1 MHSDARRTARRHWAE
16 ILDCRP
22 ESIFGSTTTVAEW
35 TRNGVEILCWEGG
48 AVVGAP
54 PALFEALRE
63 NVDRIPFDIGRE
75 GAQTLVEPVAAVD
88 DVLGPQFVG
97 YCDETAFDPVD
108 REVQQIEPRRLD
120 WLRDACPDG
129 EWERSGLSVDAD
141 VPTFAVLR
149 VDRPIAAVQYGV
161 VDGVAKLA
169 VASHPAHRGEGHAKA
184 TVSAATAHALD
195 RGYLVEYRTVERWTG
210 SVALAEGL
218 GFERVARSLLVEL
231 K

>member
-1 MHSDARRTARRHWAE
+1 MRSDARRTARRHWAE
-16 ILDCRP
+16 ILGCRP
-22 ESIFGSTTTVAEW
+22 ESVFGSATTVTEW
-35 TRNGVEILCWEGG
+35 DRHGIEILCWEGG

-75 GAQTLVEPVAAVD
+75 GARALVEPVVAVD

-97 YCDETAFDPVD
+97 YCDETTFDPVD
-108 REVQQIEPRRLD
+108 REVQRIEPQRLD
-120 WLRDACPDG
+120 WLRDACPGG

-149 VDRPIAAVQYGV
+149 ADRPVAAVQYGV
-161 VDGVAKLA
+161 VDGVAKPA

-184 TVSAATAHALD
+184 VVSAATAHALD
-195 RGYLVEYRTVERWTG
+195 REHLVEYRTVERWTA
-210 SVALAEGL
+210 SVALAERL
-218 GFERVARSLLVEL
+218 GFERVGRSLLVEL
-231 K
+231 E